1 MEPQPPSPTR
11 IAAHCPACGTQLAPA
26 LLVCPGCHRLVHAE
40 ALAQLARE
48 AEEAEARADV
58 PVARAAWERMLA
70 LLPEGTKQ
78 ATAVRARLVALPL
91 TASSGNAPLP
101 PLPTQPAPPEPPG
114 RPAETGTPAARSSA
128 TITPDAPSPADTAP
142 KRQRTAAGGIL
153 AALGL
158 VGALLFKFKFVAAFL
173 LTKAKLL
180 FTGLTKAG
188 TLFSM
193 LASIG
198 VYWAAWGWQFALGL
212 VLSIYVHE
220 MGHVAA
226 IKRLGLSASMPMFIP
241 GLGAFIRLQQRIEDP
256 RQDARVGLAGPIW
269 GLGAALASWG
279 ISLATGMQIFAAIAK
294 VGAWINLFNL
304 LPVWQLDG
312 SRAFHAL
319 SRLQRILAVAALVVA
334 WALSHEGLLLLVA
347 IVGVFRLFER
357 RELNVADWRTFFEFV
372 GLTAALTALTQLPV
386 RVE

>member
-1 MEPQPPSPTR
+1 MDPSPPSHPPV
-11 IAAHCPACGTQLAPA
+11 AASCPACGTQVAPTLLA
-26 LLVCPGCHRLVHAE
+26 CPSCHRLVHAE
-40 ALAQLARE
+40 TLAQLA
-48 AEEAEARADV
+48 AEAEASEARGDV
-58 PVARAAWERMLA
+58 PAARGTWERMLA
-70 LLPEGTKQ
+70 LLPEGTRQ
-78 ATAVRARLVALPL
+78 STAVRARLVALPL
-91 TASSGNAPLP
+91 TPTASATLP
-101 PLPTQPAPPEPPG
+101 PLPALPRSGPM
-114 RPAETGTPAARSSA
+114 PAEDGPTANTTPRPGA
-128 TITPDAPSPADTAP
+128 TITPDAPLPADDRAR
-142 KRQRTAAGGIL
+142 KRKSPVGAVL
-153 AALGL
+153 ATLG
-158 VGALLFKFKFVAAFL
+158 VVAALLFKFKFVAAFL

-180 FTGLTKAG
+180 VTGLTKAG

-226 IKRLGLSASMPMFIP
+226 IKRLGMKASMPMFIP

-279 ISLATGMQIFAAIAK
+279 LALATGMQIFAAIAK

-319 SRLQRILAVAALVVA
+319 SRTQRGLAVTTLVIA
-334 WALSHEGLLLLVA
+334 WVLSHEGLLLLVA
-347 IVGVFRLFER
+347 IVGVIRLFER
-357 RELNVADWRTFFEFV
+357 RELNVSDWRTFFEFA

-386 RVE
+386 RVD